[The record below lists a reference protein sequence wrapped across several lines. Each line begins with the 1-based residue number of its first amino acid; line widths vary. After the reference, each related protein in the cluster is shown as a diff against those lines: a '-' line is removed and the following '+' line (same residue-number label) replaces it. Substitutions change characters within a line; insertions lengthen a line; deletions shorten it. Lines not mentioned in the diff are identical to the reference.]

1 MTGRKESWCRVGGWR
16 MYSSLS
22 VVPSRTGNV
31 FHGGGD
37 MGNMDAEAERAKVQ
51 VDNVQKEMPDVQSEV

>member
-1 MTGRKESWCRVGGWR
+1 

-51 VDNVQKEMPDVQSEV
+51 VDNVQKEMPDVQSEVQNGVFRMAWMALSIV

>member
-1 MTGRKESWCRVGGWR
+1 